1 MICPHCKT
9 SIHES
14 FSELSRNSISD
25 IDAHWY
31 ISSMICPE
39 CGKAIIRFR
48 KIPKDGG
55 GSSNIVVYPKNIARS
70 PISKEIPSEY
80 THEYLEAANVLQDS
94 PKASAALSRRCLQHI
109 LREKAKLKVL
119 HSETGKIET
128 INVKAGSLDSEIQQV
143 LDNGGL
149 PSSISQGIDAI
160 RVVGNFAAHPIK
172 SKNTGGIVDVE
183 EGEAEW
189 NLDVIESLFD
199 YYFVQPAI
207 LEAKR
212 KKLNA
217 KLEEAGKPQLK

>member
-212 KKLNA
+212 KKLSA

>member
-80 THEYLEAANVLQDS
+80 QDQALQ
-94 PKASAALSRRCLQHI
+94 
-109 LREKAKLKVL
+109 
-119 HSETGKIET
+119 SEE
-128 INVKAGSLDSEIQQV
+128 
-143 LDNGGL
+143 
-149 PSSISQGIDAI
+149 
-160 RVVGNFAAHPIK
+160 
-172 SKNTGGIVDVE
+172 NT
-183 EGEAEW
+183 
-189 NLDVIESLFD
+189 N
-199 YYFVQPAI
+199 
-207 LEAKR
+207 R
-212 KKLNA
+212 K
-217 KLEEAGKPQLK
+217 